1 LEIAMRG
8 TKNSAAPAAEPQP
21 YTIAKQDKSRW
32 WEVRDA
38 AGELV
43 CLIVYRGGAREVV
56 RRLSVAMM

>member
-1 LEIAMRG
+1 LEIAMRAA
-8 TKNSAAPAAEPQP
+8 KNSAASAEPQP

-43 CLIVYRGGAREVV
+43 CLTVYRRGAREVV
-56 RRLSVAMM
+56 RRLSVA